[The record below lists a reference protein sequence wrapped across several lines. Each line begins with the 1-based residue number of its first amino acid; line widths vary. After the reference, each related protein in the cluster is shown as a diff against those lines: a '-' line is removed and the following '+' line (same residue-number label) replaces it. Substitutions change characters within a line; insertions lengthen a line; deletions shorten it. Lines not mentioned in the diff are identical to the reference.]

1 MKTCYSRAEER
12 EGSQKDATSALA
24 RPSLPRAPP
33 SAQSWRHCLWKDSS
47 VSFRAIPV
55 LGGGAAG
62 RAGPAPSHSA
72 TGPDTELSP
81 HLPGNPQGLGP
92 GRRGPLHAA
101 AGRAGRAVSRAVETD
116 KRLCQKQHAG
126 FCGFCEGAQSRSQR
140 VLRKRRERGFAVAA
154 GPMSIM
160 VAQGQGSEGGSRRGQ
175 LSSSA

>member
-12 EGSQKDATSALA
+12 EGSQKDSTSASA
-24 RPSLPRAPP
+24 RPSLLRAPP
-33 SAQSWRHCLWKDSS
+33 SAQSWRHCLWKTHQCGSERS
-47 VSFRAIPV
+47 PSWV
-55 LGGGAAG
+55 AARQVG
-62 RAGPAPSHSA
+62 RAQHRPTAPRA
-72 TGPDTELSP
+72 QTQLSP

-154 GPMSIM
+154 GPMSIT